1 MGISDFYYDEINSE
15 DNLQKLDNQEPNHPD
30 TWGGLWGWKSDVVVN
45 GKTWNKG
52 FFRHPRSNALDNK
65 AWKEFLTQHN
75 LKESDYE

>member
-1 MGISDFYYDEINSE
+1 MSISDFYYDEINSE
-15 DNLQKLDNQEPNHPD
+15 DNLQKLDNQEPNQPD